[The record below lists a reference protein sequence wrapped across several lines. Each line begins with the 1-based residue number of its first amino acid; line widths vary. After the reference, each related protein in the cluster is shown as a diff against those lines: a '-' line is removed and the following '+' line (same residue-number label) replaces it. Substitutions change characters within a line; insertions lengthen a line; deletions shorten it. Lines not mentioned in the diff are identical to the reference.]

1 MNAVP
6 SDALVLFGAT
16 GDLAYKKLFPALGQ
30 MAARGTL
37 TVPVV
42 GVARSGWNLERLRG
56 RARASLKEHGH
67 YDEHHFARLASLMR
81 YVDGDYRDN
90 SSFNRISEALG
101 DAKRPLFYLAIPPS
115 LFPEVVKELAR
126 MPSAHSARIVLEK
139 PFGRDLAS
147 AIALNRLLHEHF
159 DEQAIYRIDHYLGKE
174 PVQNLLYFRF
184 ANTVLEPVWNRHYVQ
199 AVQITMAET
208 FGVEG
213 RGRFYEEVGAVRD
226 VVQNHMLQ
234 VLAHLAME
242 PPVGSDSE
250 ALRDEK
256 VKVFRGIRPLTG
268 RTLVRG
274 QYRGYTAEQGVA
286 PDSKVETFAAMQMH
300 VDSWRWQGVPFFI
313 RVGKC
318 LPVTATEVLVTLR
331 EPPQTLFTDGANSPG
346 RNHFRFRL
354 GPGQVVIG
362 VGARAKK
369 PGPALAGEAIELEF
383 CDIPDDE
390 MEAYERLLGDAMK
403 GDPTLFAREDGV
415 EAAWRIVDPIL
426 AMDFPVH
433 EYERGSWGPRE
444 ADPLAAAVGGW
455 HNPKPAERCA

>member
-1 MNAVP
+1 
-6 SDALVLFGAT
+6 
-16 GDLAYKKLFPALGQ
+16 
-30 MAARGTL
+30 
-37 TVPVV
+37 
-42 GVARSGWNLERLRG
+42 
-56 RARASLKEHGH
+56 
-67 YDEHHFARLASLMR
+67 MR
-81 YVDGDYRDN
+81 YVDGDYRDRA
-90 SSFNRISEALG
+90 SFARISEALRG
-101 DAKRPLFYLAIPPS
+101 ASRPLFYLAIPPS
-115 LFPEVVKELAR
+115 LFPEVIRELGR
-126 MPSAHSARIVLEK
+126 MPSARGARVVVEK

-147 AIALNRLLHEHF
+147 ARALNRLLHEHF
-159 DEQAIYRIDHYLGKE
+159 EEPATFRIDHYLGKE

-184 ANTVLEPVWNRHYVQ
+184 ANTVLEPVWNRHYVRS
-199 AVQITMAET
+199 VQITMAET

-242 PPVGSDSE
+242 PPVGFDSE
-250 ALRDEK
+250 ALRDEN
-256 VKVFRGIRPLTG
+256 VKVLRGIRALTG

-274 QYRGYTAEQGVA
+274 QYRGYATEAGVA
-286 PDSKVETFAAMQMH
+286 PDSKVETYAAMQVH
-300 VDSWRWQGVPFFI
+300 VDSWRWEGVPFLI

-331 EPPQTLFTDGANSPG
+331 EPPQTLFTGAAGLAG

-369 PGPALAGEAIELEF
+369 PGPALAGEAIELAF
-383 CDIPDDE
+383 CDAPDDE

-403 GDPTLFAREDGV
+403 GDATLFARQDGV

-426 AMDFPVH
+426 TMDTPVH
-433 EYERGSWGPRE
+433 VYEPGSWGPPE
-444 ADPLAAAVGGW
+444 AEPLAAPVGGW
-455 HNPKPAERCA
+455 HEPKPAERCA